1 MVLLG
6 YSGARGTLIY
16 EKNLKPKISCQTP
29 FKGGQKSRLM
39 EGFLLMWES
48 MNQPAP
54 ELESSV
60 PTVTVGVLRAEK
72 PEDASQWRCNVPTC
86 SEG

>member
-29 FKGGQKSRLM
+29 FNHKNHKIVNYFIFELVKKIIWANLQRIIELFTQKTFINLS
-39 EGFLLMWES
+39 
-48 MNQPAP
+48 
-54 ELESSV
+54 
-60 PTVTVGVLRAEK
+60 K
-72 PEDASQWRCNVPTC
+72 I
-86 SEG
+86 

>member
-29 FKGGQKSRLM
+29 FNFQTLLRVNFLRLQAERSGQLYFKKKIGCCLVI
-39 EGFLLMWES
+39 F
-48 MNQPAP
+48 
-54 ELESSV
+54 
-60 PTVTVGVLRAEK
+60 
-72 PEDASQWRCNVPTC
+72 C
-86 SEG
+86 SLTAIFQIKT